1 DQWYAENKGQGF
13 DVQDIRI
20 GGLKQRLAHCEKMLR
35 DFADGKI
42 EKIDELEE
50 PLLDLHGN
58 GADFR
63 RGPICYQSWRLTST
77 ASVL

>member
-1 DQWYAENKGQGF
+1 
-13 DVQDIRI
+13 
-20 GGLKQRLAHCEKMLR
+20 MLR